1 MKTLENRTY
10 GQTVYSKGEKLT
22 VINNFGDTMTVLHE
36 NGLKR
41 TIPYNRLRLPITDHL
56 KNGYEWA
63 SGKRNKLEEQIIKE
77 TGIWTL
83 YGLYAVS
90 LWLICVGLV
99 SLF

>member
-10 GQTVYSKGEKLT
+10 GHTVYSKGEKLT

-36 NGLKR
+36 NGLKTR
-41 TIPYNRLRLPITDHL
+41 MPYERLRLPLSDHL
-56 KNGYEWA
+56 SNGYEWA

-77 TGIWTL
+77 TSVYVL
-83 YGLYAVS
+83 YVFYIGAI
-90 LWLICVGLV
+90 WLICVGLV